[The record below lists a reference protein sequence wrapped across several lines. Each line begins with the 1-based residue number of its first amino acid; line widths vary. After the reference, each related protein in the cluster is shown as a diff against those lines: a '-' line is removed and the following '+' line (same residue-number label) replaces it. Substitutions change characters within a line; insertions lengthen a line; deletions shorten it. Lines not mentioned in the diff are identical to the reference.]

1 MKWLNIALQKFGNS
15 PNSQLNKFRSGIE
28 NSTEITLNLSSK
40 VVGDTNDEANFPH
53 KWLLTYIQVSRFRK
67 AFTNGSSD
75 NIKCSKTQLSKMIQL
90 GGITG
95 NLINCVG
102 EAMLRAGAEGLKKG

>member
-1 MKWLNIALQKFGNS
+1 MTQYSTAKVKFGNS
-15 PNSQLNKFRSGIE
+15 SNSQLNKFRSGIE

-40 VVGDTNDEANFPH
+40 VVGDSNDEANFPH
-53 KWLLTYIQVSRFRK
+53 KWLLTYIQVSKFRK

-75 NIKCSKTQLSKMIQL
+75 NIKCSKTQLSKVIQL